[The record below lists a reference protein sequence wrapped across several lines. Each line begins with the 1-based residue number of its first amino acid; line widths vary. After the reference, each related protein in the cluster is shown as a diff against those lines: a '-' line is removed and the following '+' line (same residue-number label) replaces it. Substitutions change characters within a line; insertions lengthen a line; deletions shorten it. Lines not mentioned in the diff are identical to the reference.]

1 MASIDTTCL
10 SLQDT
15 FATRR
20 GAKIAVLKAGDGECI
35 YQPNEFLRVPF
46 EPSTFDKDPTATN
59 LNLVLET
66 VPEVEEAIK
75 QFDDWLIGYLTEH
88 CERILKRQLTRE
100 QVAAGYTSPL
110 RNSEKGYPA
119 TLKTKMSTAPG
130 KHYIA
135 CWSRESHERGKF
147 REPPENWRRFK
158 VSPRLHISH
167 LWIMGSQFGP
177 LIRITDAMLEPRYDE
192 LVAPKERENPF
203 K

>member
-20 GAKIAVLKAGDGECI
+20 GAKIAVLEAGDGECI

-75 QFDDWLIGYLTEH
+75 QFDDWLIGYLAEH

-110 RNSEKGYPA
+110 RVSDKGYPA
-119 TLKTKMSTAPG
+119 SLKTKISTAPG
-130 KHYIA
+130 KNCIA
-135 CWSRESHERGKF
+135 CWSRESHERDK
-147 REPPENWRRFK
+147 PPESWRQYK

-177 LIRITDAMLEPRYDE
+177 LVRITDAMLEPRDDG
-192 LVAPKERENPF
+192 LAPHKERVNPF
-203 K
+203 

>member
-10 SLQDT
+10 NLQDT
-15 FATRR
+15 FTTRR
-20 GAKIAVLKAGDGECI
+20 GAKIAVLKACNGECI
-35 YQPNEFLRVPF
+35 YQPNEFMRVPF

-75 QFDDWLIGYLTEH
+75 QFDNWLIDYLTQN

-110 RNSEKGYPA
+110 RFSDKGYPA
-119 TLKTKMSTAPG
+119 TLKTKISTAPG
-130 KHYIA
+130 KHCIA
-135 CWSRESHERGKF
+135 CFSRESHERGKQ
-147 REPPENWRRFK
+147 REPPESWRQYN

-177 LIRITDAMLEPRYDE
+177 LIRVTDAMLEPRDD
-192 LVAPKERENPF
+192 APAVVKERENPF